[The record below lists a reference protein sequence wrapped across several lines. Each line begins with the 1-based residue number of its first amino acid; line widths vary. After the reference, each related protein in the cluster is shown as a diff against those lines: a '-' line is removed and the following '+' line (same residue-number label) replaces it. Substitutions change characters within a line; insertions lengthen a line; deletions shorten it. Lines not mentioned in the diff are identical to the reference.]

1 MFEAIR
7 RSWNRFRA
15 APAGT
20 RFQSRHRRR
29 ESRSG
34 LVRKVLVIAA
44 GGVLIALGVVMIVL
58 PGPGLLAMLLGAALI
73 AEESSVAARWFDRA
87 DLFADRAIARS
98 RGRQVSR

>member
-20 RFQSRHRRR
+20 RFQSRHRRG

-34 LVRKVLVIAA
+34 FVRKVLVIAA
-44 GGVLIALGVVMIVL
+44 GLVVIALGLVMIVL

-87 DLFADRAIARS
+87 DLLVERALARRRARQAS
-98 RGRQVSR
+98 R

>member
-1 MFEAIR
+1 MFESVR

-15 APAGT
+15 TPAGT

-44 GGVLIALGVVMIVL
+44 GAVLIALGLVMVLL
-58 PGPGLLAMLLGAALI
+58 PGPGLLSMLVGAALI
-73 AEESSVAARWFDRA
+73 AEESSVAARGFDRA
-87 DLFADRAIARS
+87 DLFVERALARW
-98 RGRQVSR
+98 RARQVSR